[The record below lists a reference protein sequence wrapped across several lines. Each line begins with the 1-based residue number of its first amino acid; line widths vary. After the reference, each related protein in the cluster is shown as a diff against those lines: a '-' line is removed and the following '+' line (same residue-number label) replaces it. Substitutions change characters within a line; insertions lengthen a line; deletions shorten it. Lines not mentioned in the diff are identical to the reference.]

1 MRLAFLMLSASLIM
15 FTGCASFSAPPSLA
29 PLTAVAGDYRLDP
42 HHTTVLW
49 KVDHLGGLSKFV
61 GRFDDVTGV
70 MSFDPAKP
78 EDGKIDIRITA
89 SSVSTS
95 VPGFSNTIAKSVFDA
110 EDHPEIRFVST
121 EIKSVDEHTGI
132 AHGEL
137 TMRGVTRPETIEIKY
152 NGSKINPLNGKE
164 TLGFEAKAEIK
175 RSDYGANA
183 WRMFGVGDEID
194 LEVYSEFI
202 KSE

>member
-1 MRLAFLMLSASLIM
+1 MRLAFLTLAASVM
-15 FTGCASFSAPPSLA
+15 AFAGCASFSAPPSLA
-29 PLTAVAGDYRLDP
+29 PLSLEAGDYRLDP

-61 GRFDDVTGV
+61 GRFDEVTGV

-78 EDGKIDIRITA
+78 EQGKIDIRIVAT
-89 SSVSTS
+89 SVSTS
-95 VPGFSNTIAKSVFDA
+95 VPGFSNTIAKTVFDSN
-110 EDHPEIRFVST
+110 DHPEIRFVST
-121 EIKSVDEHTGI
+121 DIKTVDDQTGI
-132 AHGEL
+132 ALGEL
-137 TMRGVTRPETIEIKY
+137 TMRGVTRPESIQIKY

-164 TLGFEAKAEIK
+164 TLGFEAKAEIS
-175 RSDYGANA
+175 RSDYGATA
-183 WRMFGVGDEID
+183 WTIFGVGDSID